1 MSDSVYLVT
10 GSMGFIG
17 AWALYH
23 LVKQG
28 KTVVSYDLSER
39 RDRVNLLLAPDEQQ
53 ALRFV
58 TGDLTNTDHVIQ
70 TLTEHKVTHIIH
82 LGALQVPFV
91 RANPIVGA
99 QVNVVGTA
107 NLLEGAKRLGI
118 PHVVY
123 ASSIAVYGAVDKY
136 PPGLIQPDAPLD
148 PHTLY
153 GVYKQANELAARVY
167 WEEYKLTSTALRPY
181 TVYGVGRDQGLT
193 SEPTK
198 AMLAVAAGQPYH
210 LTFGGV
216 CQYQVGSDVALQ
228 FIAAAENPLGGAY
241 VFNLGGQPTHMREIV
256 DLIKQIR
263 PGPQV
268 TFDDKQ
274 LPFPHGFDDTPLRQ
288 HFATVYAT
296 PLVDGLRATIEHFE
310 RCLADGRLKV

>member
-1 MSDSVYLVT
+1 MSNSVYFVT

-17 AWALYH
+17 AWTLYH

-28 KTVVSYDLSER
+28 KTAVSYDLSER
-39 RDRVNLLLAPDEQQ
+39 RDRVNLLLTPEEQ
-53 ALRFV
+53 AAIRFV
-58 TGDLTNTDHVIQ
+58 TGDLTNTEHVIQ
-70 TLTEHKVTHIIH
+70 MLTEHKVTHIIH
-82 LGALQVPFV
+82 LGALQVPLV

-107 NLLEGAKRLGI
+107 NLLDGAKRLGI
-118 PHVVY
+118 PHIVY

-198 AMLAVAAGQPYH
+198 AMLAVAAGQAVPPDLWRRVPVPTGVGCGAAVH
-210 LTFGGV
+210 RRGGKAAWRRLCV
-216 CQYQVGSDVALQ
+216 QSRRRADAYARNCGLDQAGPPSRRGDV
-228 FIAAAENPLGGAY
+228 
-241 VFNLGGQPTHMREIV
+241 
-256 DLIKQIR
+256 
-263 PGPQV
+263 
-268 TFDDKQ
+268 
-274 LPFPHGFDDTPLRQ
+274 
-288 HFATVYAT
+288 
-296 PLVDGLRATIEHFE
+296 
-310 RCLADGRLKV
+310 